1 VSPKPAAPAQELTPA
16 ELHWCCLPEKIPFQS
31 TNDVA
36 PLETIVG
43 QDRALKA
50 LRVGVELF
58 APGYNIFVCGLA
70 GTGRATTITK
80 MLQELP
86 LKCPLA
92 PDRCYV
98 NNFKS
103 SDQPRLLTLPR
114 GQANGFRKEMDSA
127 IAFLR
132 RRIPQV
138 FESEQFQLTKN
149 KIVERYTGREK
160 EMMDEFTRYISK
172 NSFMLAK
179 MQVGT
184 VSLPELFPVVDG
196 QMVPME
202 EMPKLVEAGKVPA
215 ERAKEFAKKYDQF
228 RQEFTLV
235 YRKTLALSRELAQ
248 DLRYLEQESAS
259 VLVDGVIEELK
270 EKFPHPRVSEYLEEV
285 RHNIL
290 DNLEPF
296 KTREEE
302 AAEAEG
308 GAPSVEEAFRGP
320 RFERDPFRVYQ
331 VNAILAHEDGD
342 GAPVIFE
349 RSPTYHNLFG
359 TVQRPLDWRAA
370 VQSDFM
376 DIRAGSLLRADGGYL
391 VVYALDAL
399 TEPGVWRALKRTLM
413 HRKLE
418 IQATDWL
425 YSFGGSSLKPEPID
439 VNVKVIM
446 IGDHEL
452 YELLYAYEQDFK
464 KIFKIKADFDSEM
477 KLTDNVVGYYA
488 GAVRKLCDE
497 EKLRPFDRSA
507 ISALVEFGVR
517 RAGRKGKVTTRF
529 ADVLDVAREA
539 HYFAEAEQ
547 SAMVTEAHVRRAREA
562 HRERHNLIESKIQEM
577 IDEHLMLIDVA
588 GSRVGQV
595 NGLSVAEVGGYA
607 FGRPVRITASVSMG
621 KAGIINIEREANL
634 SGKLHDKGIQILA
647 GYLRNRFAQDKPL
660 SLSGS
665 ICFEQSYTGVD
676 GDSASSTEIYAIVSA
691 LARVPLR
698 QEIAV
703 TGSVNQ
709 QGDVQ
714 AIGGVNQKIEGFFEV
729 CKGKGLTG
737 SQGVIIPQDNVKDLM
752 LREDIVQAV
761 AQNQFHIYP
770 ITTVDQGIEILTGFR
785 AGTPGE
791 NGKFEED
798 TVNALADARLLRLA
812 KELKEFE

>member
-1 VSPKPAAPAQELTPA
+1 MPLKPAVPASELHAT
-16 ELHWCCLPEKIPFQS
+16 ELHWCCPPEKIPFPS

-43 QDRALKA
+43 QDRALNA

-80 MLQELP
+80 MLEEIP

-103 SDQPRLLTLPR
+103 PDQPRLLTLPR
-114 GQANGFRKEMDSA
+114 GRANAFRKEMDSA

-132 RRIPQV
+132 RRILQV
-138 FESEQFQLTKN
+138 FESEQFQIAKN
-149 KIVERYTGREK
+149 RIVERYTGREK
-160 EMMDEFTRYISK
+160 EMMDEFTRYIGK
-172 NSFMLAK
+172 DSFMLAK
-179 MQVGT
+179 MQVGA

-202 EMPKLVEAGKVPA
+202 EMPKLVEAGKVPP
-215 ERAKEFAKKYDQF
+215 ERAQEYAKKYDQF
-228 RQEFTLV
+228 RQEFTSV
-235 YRKTLALSRELAQ
+235 YRKTMALSRELAQ

-270 EKFPHPRVSEYLEEV
+270 EKFPHPGVSEYLEEV
-285 RHNIL
+285 KQNIL
-290 DNLEPF
+290 DNLDPF

-302 AAEAEG
+302 AAEGEG
-308 GAPSVEEAFRGP
+308 AAPMPEEVMRGP
-320 RFERDPFRVYQ
+320 RFERDPFRIYQ

-342 GAPVIFE
+342 GSPVIFE
-349 RSPTYHNLFG
+349 HSPTYTNLFG
-359 TVQRPLDWRAA
+359 AIQRPMDWRAA
-370 VQSDFM
+370 VQADFM

-413 HRKLE
+413 HRMLE
-418 IQATDWL
+418 IQSTDWF
-425 YSFGGSSLKPEPID
+425 YSFGASSLKPEPID
-439 VNVKVIM
+439 LNVKVIM

-477 KLTDNVVGYYA
+477 KLTDDVVGYYA
-488 GAVRKLCDE
+488 GAIRKLCDE
-497 EKLRPFDRSA
+497 EKLRAFDRSA
-507 ISALVEFGVR
+507 ISAIVEFGVR
-517 RAGRKGKVTTRF
+517 RAGRRGKVTTRF

-539 HYFAEAEQ
+539 HYFAEADQ
-547 SAMVTEAHVRRAREA
+547 ASMVTAAHVCRAREA

-577 IDEHLMLIDVA
+577 IDEHLMLIDVT
-588 GSRVGQV
+588 GSRIGQV
-595 NGLSVAEVGGYA
+595 NGLSVMEMGGYA

-634 SGKLHDKGIQILA
+634 SGKLYDKGIQILA
-647 GYLRNRFAQDKPL
+647 GYLRHRFAQDKPL
-660 SLSGS
+660 SLSAS
-665 ICFEQSYTGVD
+665 ICFEQSYAGVD
-676 GDSASSTEIYAIVSA
+676 GDSASSTEVYAILSA
-691 LARVPLR
+691 LAGVPLR
-698 QEIAV
+698 QDIAV

-714 AIGGVNQKIEGFFEV
+714 AIGGVNQKIEGFFDV
-729 CKGKGLTG
+729 CKAKGLTG
-737 SQGVIIPQDNVKDLM
+737 TQGVIIPQDNVKDLM
-752 LREDIVQAV
+752 LREDVVQAV

-770 ITTVDQGIEILTGFR
+770 ITTIDQGIEMLTGLC
-785 AGTPGE
+785 AGTLRE
-791 NGKFEED
+791 DGKFEED
-798 TVNALADARLLRLA
+798 SVNALADARLLQLA
-812 KELKEFE
+812 RGIKEFE